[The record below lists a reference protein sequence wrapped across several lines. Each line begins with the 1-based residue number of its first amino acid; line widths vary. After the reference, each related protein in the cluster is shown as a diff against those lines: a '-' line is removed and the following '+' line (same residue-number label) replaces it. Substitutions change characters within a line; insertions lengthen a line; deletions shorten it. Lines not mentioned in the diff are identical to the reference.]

1 MYASMH
7 ACAYMRKHARAKI
20 HANTQV
26 SCTVTTQGVF
36 DLLEGSGSN
45 AAVSYFRDVSTF
57 GSCTGGPAAALA
69 NLEIIEREKLV
80 TNLRLMGSVLTKR
93 LQGLRNKYP
102 VIGDVRGKGLFQGLE
117 LVKDRASKAPVSEMV
132 LGGIVADCMEQG
144 VLLGR
149 TNRAFV
155 DLNNNLY
162 IAPPLMSSEDDIH
175 QIVDAVDAALARLAR
190 LRAAGRTA

>member
-7 ACAYMRKHARAKI
+7 ACAYMRTHARAKM

-45 AAVSYFRDVSTF
+45 AAVSYFRDVPTF

-80 TNLRLMGSVLTKR
+80 TNSRLMGSVLTQR